1 MNPFVLLIIGMAIVV
16 GGILALRMHAFL
28 ALILAAL
35 VVAALTP
42 VSNIYWASLGQ
53 AEVVALQPQAVERG
67 TDLAQAPPTEVGED
81 WTTKQIAAHVS
92 AEKEAGSFFMKRV
105 TVAFGDGCGGIGIL
119 IAMAAIIGICL
130 LESGA
135 AQRIVDTLLSVFGEK
150 RAPIAFSASAF
161 TLGIPVFFDTVFYLL
176 MPLGKA
182 MGLRTGK
189 NYLLYILSI
198 VAGATMAH
206 SLVPPTPGPAQ
217 VANDLPGVSI
227 GDMMIGGVIV
237 GVFTLAAGLL
247 YAQWANRKWTIA
259 MDRPGVLD
267 EMAVDDSGGGDD
279 DSQPRRQPSFAL
291 AILPIL
297 LPLVLI
303 GSASF
308 ADRFGWDAPW
318 LQVIGE
324 QNMGLI
330 IAALAAMVILVIVRG
345 SELKELSEI
354 VGRALSSAGVI
365 ILITS
370 AGKAFGVMLKQSGI
384 AAMMHGSLPEHDIWL
399 LPLAFG
405 VTAVVRTAQGSATVA
420 MITSGGIVAALLT
433 GHEVSFHPVY
443 LALAIGCGSK
453 PISWANDS
461 GFWIIGRMTGMTPLE
476 TFKTVSV
483 MMLVMAFTG
492 LAVVMIGALVLPFR

>member
-42 VSNIYWASLGQ
+42 ASNVYWASLGQ
-53 AEVVALQPQAVERG
+53 AEVVALQPQAVEQG
-67 TDLAQAPPTEVGED
+67 TDLTQAPPTEVAGD
-81 WTTKQIAAHVS
+81 WTTKQVVAHVA
-92 AEKEAGSFFMKRV
+92 AEKVAGSFFMKRV
-105 TVAFGDGCGGIGIL
+105 TVAFGEGCGGIGIL

-182 MGLRTGK
+182 MGLRTEK

-217 VANDLPGVSI
+217 VASDLPGVAI
-227 GDMMIGGVIV
+227 GEMMIGGVIV
-237 GVFTLAAGLL
+237 GAFTLVAGLL
-247 YAQWANRKWTIA
+247 YAHWANRRWTIP
-259 MDRPGVLD
+259 MDRAGVLD
-267 EMAVDDSGGGDD
+267 EMPEDGSDKPRAMPPFAV
-279 DSQPRRQPSFAL
+279 AV
-291 AILPIL
+291 LPIL

-303 GSASF
+303 GGASF
-308 ADRFGWDAPW
+308 ADRFGWNAPW

-324 QNMGLI
+324 KNIGLI
-330 IAALAAMVILVIVRG
+330 IAALASMVILVVVRG
-345 SELKELSEI
+345 SELKQLSEI

-433 GHEVSFHPVY
+433 GHELSFHPVY

-476 TFKTVSV
+476 TFKTVSM

>member
-42 VSNIYWASLGQ
+42 ASNVYWASLGQ
-53 AEVVALQPQAVERG
+53 SEVAALQPQAVENG
-67 TDLAQAPPTEVGED
+67 TDLAQVPPTAVGSD
-81 WTTKQIAAHVS
+81 WTPKQIAAHAS
-92 AEKEAGSFFMKRV
+92 AEKAAGSFFMKRV
-105 TVAFGDGCGGIGIL
+105 TVAFGEGCGGIGIL

-135 AQRIVDTLLSVFGEK
+135 AQRIVDTLLSAFGEK

-182 MGLRTGK
+182 MGLRTEK

-217 VANDLPGVSI
+217 VASDLPGVAI
-227 GDMMIGGVIV
+227 GEMMIGGVIV
-237 GVFTLAAGLL
+237 GAFTLVAGLL
-247 YAQWANRKWTIA
+247 YARWANQRWTIP

-267 EMAVDDSGGGDD
+267 EMAGSESGEDREA
-279 DSQPRRQPSFAL
+279 RRPQPSFL
-291 AILPIL
+291 VAILPIL
-297 LPLVLI
+297 LPLGLI
-303 GSASF
+303 GGASF
-308 ADRFGWDAPW
+308 ADRFGWDLPL

-324 QNMGLI
+324 KNIGLI
-330 IAALAAMVILVIVRG
+330 IAALASMVILVVVRG
-345 SELKELSEI
+345 KELKELSEI

-365 ILITS
+365 ILITA

-384 AAMMHGSLPEHDIWL
+384 AAVMHGSLPEHDIWL

-433 GHEVSFHPVY
+433 GHDVSFHPVY

-461 GFWIIGRMTGMTPLE
+461 GFWIIGRMTGMTPTE

>member
-1 MNPFVLLIIGMAIVV
+1 MSPFFLLLLGMAIVV

-42 VSNIYWASLGQ
+42 DSNVYWASLGQ
-53 AEVVALQPQAVERG
+53 EQVASLQPEAVTQG
-67 TDLAQAPPTEVGED
+67 TDLAQDPPVEVGAD
-81 WTTKQIAAHVS
+81 WSPGDIAAHVS
-92 AEKEAGSFFMKRV
+92 AEKAAGSFFMKRV
-105 TVAFGDGCGGIGIL
+105 TVAFGEGCGGIGIL

-135 AQRIVDTLLSVFGEK
+135 AQRIVDTLLSIFGEK

-198 VAGATMAH
+198 TAGATMAH
-206 SLVPPTPGPAQ
+206 SLVPPTPGPAM
-217 VANDLPGVSI
+217 VASDLPGVTI
-227 GDMMIGGVIV
+227 GGMMVGGVIV
-237 GVFTLAAGLL
+237 GVFTLTAGLC
-247 YAQWANRKWTIA
+247 YAHWANRRWTIA

-267 EMAVDDSGGGDD
+267 EMAVDESKEGG
-279 DSQPRRQPSFAL
+279 SETERPKPSFAV

-297 LPLVLI
+297 LPLLLI
-303 GSASF
+303 GGASF
-308 ADRFGWDAPW
+308 AEQFGWDAPW

-324 QNMGLI
+324 KNIGLI
-330 IAALAAMVILVIVRG
+330 VAALVAMAIVVVMRG
-345 SELKELSEI
+345 SDLKALSEI

-365 ILITS
+365 ILITA

-384 AAMMHGSLPEHDIWL
+384 AAVMHGSLPEQDIWL

-433 GHEVSFHPVY
+433 GHELSFHPVY